1 MCKSICRK
9 INIFYNVIIKSRIL
23 KVLIDC
29 KNVNI
34 DFIAIIEEVN
44 NTSEKIFKEENYI
57 NN

>member
-44 NTSEKIFKEENYI
+44 NI
-57 NN
+57 